1 MNLTIRTSGGGLR
14 GMVGIIEGAI
24 GVADSGV
31 VISVGVTVGAGV
43 ADAGAGVAVEVTV
56 SAGVANVSAGVAVE
70 VTVGAGVADA
80 GAVVAVE
87 VTVGAGVA
95 DGDHKWNLDT
105 KAMATMNAQITTPK
119 PANNFQSFHGG
130 IGGGATKFR
139 LWQVTPAPAVSR
151 RSSRICRACSSDS
164 RASGRFPSQ
173 SVFVPF

>member
-14 GMVGIIEGAI
+14 GMVGIIEGAT
-24 GVADSGV
+24 GVTDSGV
-31 VISVGVTVGAGV
+31 VIP
-43 ADAGAGVAVEVTV
+43 
-56 SAGVANVSAGVAVE
+56 VE

-80 GAVVAVE
+80 GAVVAIEATIGAGVADAGAVVAIE

-95 DGDHKWNLDT
+95 DGDHKWNFDA

-119 PANNFQSFHGG
+119 PANNFQSFDGG

-139 LWQVTPAPAVSR
+139 LCRVTPAPALSR
-151 RSSRICRACSSDS
+151 SASRICKACSSDS

-173 SVFVPF
+173 SAFVPFW